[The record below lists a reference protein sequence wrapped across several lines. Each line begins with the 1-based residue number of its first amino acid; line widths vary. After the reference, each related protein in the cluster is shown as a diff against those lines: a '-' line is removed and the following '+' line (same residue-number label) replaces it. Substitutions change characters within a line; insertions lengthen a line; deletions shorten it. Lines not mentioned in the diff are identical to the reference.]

1 MHGRERQGLE
11 SLPKRDHIVKG
22 MYGYHD
28 EVAAVIE
35 SVKVS
40 IIICFV
46 NISFSKLTSLF
57 FDFSTN
63 FYLLLTILPF
73 HLYGPINFI
82 HSSSQYPFE

>member
-1 MHGRERQGLE
+1 ME
-11 SLPKRDHIVKG
+11 SLSKRDIIVKG
-22 MYGYHD
+22 MYGYYD

-63 FYLLLTILPF
+63 FYSLLTILLF
-73 HLYGPINFI
+73 HLYDPFNSI
-82 HSSSQYPFE
+82 HSSSQYPFEY